1 MWRWGGPLWI
11 TPRLKGGKMDKEQT
25 RISLIEQAKAYG
37 IPEELLKN
45 LTITSL
51 RKIVDYEREADATK
65 KV

>member
-1 MWRWGGPLWI
+1 
-11 TPRLKGGKMDKEQT
+11 MDKEQT
-25 RISLIEQAKAYG
+25 RISLLEQAKAYG

-51 RKIVDYEREADATK
+51 RKIVAYEREADATK

>member
-1 MWRWGGPLWI
+1 
-11 TPRLKGGKMDKEQT
+11 MDKEQT
-25 RISLIEQAKAYG
+25 RLSLIEQAKACG

>member
-1 MWRWGGPLWI
+1 MVLSGSP
-11 TPRLKGGKMDKEQT
+11 PAVKVGKMDKEQT
-25 RISLIEQAKAYG
+25 RLSLIEQAKACG